1 LPTPKN
7 TVVKVLYLYQKDS
20 IFLNRVIKE
29 IIMKK
34 LLILL
39 SFVISV
45 PLSVQA
51 DNFNIKFDWS
61 DLKLCNSGYPN
72 IVKNPTFHLKNVP
85 ESTKWIYF
93 KLVDTNVVNFN
104 HGGGWVEYTGQD
116 IIKPGEFTYKSPCP
130 PNGSHKYEWTA
141 SARKQKQSW
150 GKPIQK
156 ASSAKMYP

>member
-1 LPTPKN
+1 MPTPKN

-20 IFLNRVIKE
+20 IFFNRVIKE

-93 KLVDTNVVNFN
+93 KL
-104 HGGGWVEYTGQD
+104 
-116 IIKPGEFTYKSPCP
+116 C
-130 PNGSHKYEWTA
+130 
-141 SARKQKQSW
+141 
-150 GKPIQK
+150 
-156 ASSAKMYP
+156 

>member
-20 IFLNRVIKE
+20 IFFNRVIKE

-130 PNGSHKYEWTA
+130 PN
-141 SARKQKQSW
+141 
-150 GKPIQK
+150 
-156 ASSAKMYP
+156 